1 VQWDFSPR
9 ARVRPLLSAGVG
21 ATFLEAR
28 GGMSTSF
35 TASLSGGVK
44 LMVNRTFG
52 VRLEA
57 RALALFQADPSGP
70 LPVV

>member
-1 VQWDFSPR
+1 
-9 ARVRPLLSAGVG
+9 
-21 ATFLEAR
+21 
-28 GGMSTSF
+28 MSTSF

-57 RALALFQADPSGP
+57 RALALFSGGSLRGLCQWSDCLVGLTGWGTLQAEASVGT
-70 LPVV
+70 LFSF